1 MYALCI
7 AFAGMFVLYFFA
19 EPVIRCFIDDEITV
33 SYGQKFVK
41 IICFLCPSTA
51 VNYMV
56 ITVFQATKQR
66 TQSIILSV
74 LRKGSLD
81 VPLMILFSRLL
92 GVTAIP
98 WASPIS
104 DWITLIISVSMLV
117 PFLKKMQKTR
127 QNGLNY
133 T

>member
-19 EPVIRCFIDDEITV
+19 EPVVRCFIDDELTV
-33 SYGQKFVK
+33 LYGQKFVK

-117 PFLKKMQKTR
+117 PFLKKMQKTS